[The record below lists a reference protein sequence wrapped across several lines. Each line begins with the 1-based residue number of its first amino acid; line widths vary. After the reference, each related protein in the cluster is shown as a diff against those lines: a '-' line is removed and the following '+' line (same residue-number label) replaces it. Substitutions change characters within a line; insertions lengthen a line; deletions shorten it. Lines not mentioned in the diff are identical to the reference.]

1 MMKTMIL
8 APIADDGRYAS
19 RDGWELVDIETGKK
33 LNVGDYAHTSDDER
47 VEITWLNPPHKC
59 SSQGKVCV
67 RGTGDNVWSMEYY
80 ASVIGAEYLYMG
92 GPRHADSSA
101 D

>member
-1 MMKTMIL
+1 MKIVTL
-8 APIADDGRYAS
+8 APMADDGRYAS
-19 RDGWELVDIETGKK
+19 RDGWELVDKETGKK
-33 LNVGDYAHTSDDER
+33 LHVGDYVHTSKDER

-67 RGTGDNVWSMEYY
+67 RGTGDDVFQSQYY

-92 GPRHADSSA
+92 GPRHES
-101 D
+101 

>member
-1 MMKTMIL
+1 MMKTIIL
-8 APIADDGRYAS
+8 APKADDGRYAS
-19 RDGWELVDIETGKK
+19 RDGWELVDSKTGQK
-33 LNVGDYAHTSDDER
+33 LKVGDYAHTSDDDER

-67 RGTGDNVWSMEYY
+67 RGTGDNDWSMEYY

-92 GPRHADSSA
+92 GPRHED
-101 D
+101 